1 MSSCRCASAG
11 PDPARPVSILP
22 RRALVALALLSFG
35 SLSFAGTGISISDA
49 EADRIG
55 RKIWRNECE
64 GTKDGLTSWN
74 KGEDFPSLGI
84 GHFIWYPAGQRGP
97 FQESFP
103 GLKDYL
109 QSQGV
114 KLPGWLA
121 AAKAC
126 PWDDRAAFMADFTG
140 PRLSGLR
147 DLLASTVGLQARYAA
162 LRLES
167 ALPKMLDSAPA
178 SERQKI
184 RANFYRVANAPGGL
198 YSLMDYVNF
207 KGEGTSPTESYGGEG
222 WGLLQV
228 LAGMPE
234 SGSPTAAFARSADR
248 VLTRRVELSPPARDE
263 KRWLPGWR
271 NRVATYAN

>member
-1 MSSCRCASAG
+1 VTPRLLASVACLALGVSAG
-11 PDPARPVSILP
+11 
-22 RRALVALALLSFG
+22 LAG
-35 SLSFAGTGISISDA
+35 EIKISDA

-55 RKIWRNECE
+55 KKIWRNECA
-64 GTKDGLTSWN
+64 GTRDGLTSWN

-97 FQESFP
+97 FKESFP

-126 PWDDRAAFMADFTG
+126 PWPDRASFMADFRS
-140 PRLSGLR
+140 PRMEELR
-147 DLLASTVGLQARYAA
+147 SLLASTVGQQARFAA

-167 ALPKMLDSAPA
+167 ALPQMLAAAPA
-178 SERQKI
+178 SERETI
-184 RANFYRVANAPGGL
+184 RRNFYRVANAPGGL
-198 YSLMDYVNF
+198 YPLMDYVNF
-207 KGEGTSPTESYGGEG
+207 KGEGTSPTERYQGEG

-228 LAGMPE
+228 LAGMSD
-234 SGSPTAAFARSADR
+234 SGSPTAAFSRSADR
-248 VLTRRVELSPPARDE
+248 ALTRRVELSPPARGE

-271 NRVATYAN
+271 NRLATYVP